1 MLSLLEEPERKRGRK
16 ARYGRS
22 GIESVRDGKRSV
34 TSGKMWM
41 FLLSA
46 GEAVGMGGMKG
57 EEKLKALPTLRLI
70 QSSACQIS
78 FFNPERF
85 NAS

>member
-16 ARYGRS
+16 ARYGRRS

-41 FLLSA
+41 FLL
-46 GEAVGMGGMKG
+46 
-57 EEKLKALPTLRLI
+57 
-70 QSSACQIS
+70 
-78 FFNPERF
+78 
-85 NAS
+85 